1 MKKGENVN
9 RRTKVFEWRN
19 DETTTYAILS
29 HRWIEKEGEDQEVS
43 YEDMAN
49 LPKADE
55 EERDEIRQRLGYRKI
70 IDSCE
75 QAKKDGY
82 ERLWID
88 TCCIDKRSSAEL
100 SEAINSMYRWYA
112 NSEVCYAHLHDVS
125 EPSFPT
131 ERDEPKYSAN
141 GWPEWFS
148 RGWTLQELIAPSVV
162 QFFNEDWLYLGDKK
176 SLANGLSDIT
186 RIPQDILENGFPTE
200 RPCVAQIMS
209 WAADRITT
217 REEDRAYSLLGLLDV
232 NMPMLYGEGKR
243 AFQRLQ
249 LEIIRTSND
258 QSIFAWDPE
267 GKAPRISGSIL
278 ADDPSLFCD
287 CNDMETMELG
297 RFTEY
302 HRVRFT
308 EEELHSI
315 REERL
320 GFSLVTNRGIQICL
334 PLSPYPGSCSVFTAS
349 LACCFSRRPGSWG
362 PVTIHLAQWKSNY
375 YRYFPLP
382 NQSAFSS
389 EALQFKQVYLRYQD
403 TSHHGVTFTIDDRTV
418 SKNGFTC
425 SGTYPSEPAGNKFT
439 LTSTNPLFIRVYAD
453 SQAQC
458 HFIVGFGQCFG
469 QAWVHLGCLELFDSD
484 VGSSWKDYH
493 KKEHAKMLSM
503 GPEHAQSMAR
513 AGFLH
518 SMCKKHI
525 CFPESIWTLQTSCTM
540 WESTG
545 NWTAMVE
552 VIPHPGCCNGPNT
565 WHLYEINV
573 SDFFLTWAAPALITH
588 LKDHAVQNYD
598 MQGLMIDTNQIFHPF
613 VLVVDGINEFC
624 SLSSKEIK
632 ASNSNFDDIFK
643 SYGTSSWVTMAT
655 LLAITMEAFIVK
667 ETFLLTFRYLKTWT
681 LHQGSTKYMMAETCL
696 MCLVDM

>member
-1 MKKGENVN
+1 MRLINVKNFLEREELMKKGEKAN

-19 DETTTYAILS
+19 DETTRYAILS
-29 HRWIEKEGEDQEVS
+29 HRWIERDGEDQEVS

-49 LPKADE
+49 LPKAEE
-55 EERDEIRQRLGYRKI
+55 EERDEIRQRPGHQKI

-82 ERLWID
+82 EWLWID

-112 NSEVCYAHLHDVS
+112 NSKVCYAHLHDVF

-131 ERDEPKYSAN
+131 ERNDDKYSVN

-148 RGWTLQELIAPSVV
+148 RGWTLQELIAPRVV
-162 QFFNEDWLYLGDKK
+162 QFFNKDWLCLGDKK
-176 SLANGLSDIT
+176 SLANCLSAIT
-186 RIPQDILENGFPTE
+186 RVPQWILENGLPAK

-267 GKAPRISGSIL
+267 GKVPRIGSIL
-278 ADDPSLFCD
+278 ADNPSFFRDCD
-287 CNDMETMELG
+287 DMEIMELG

-302 HRVRFT
+302 HCDRFT
-308 EEELHSI
+308 EEELCSI

-320 GFSLVTNRGIQICL
+320 GFFLVTNRGIQICL
-334 PLSPYPGSCSVFTAS
+334 PLSPYHGSRSVFTAR
-349 LACCFSRRPGSWG
+349 LACESRRLGWG

-389 EALQFKQVYLRYQD
+389 EALKFQPVYLIYQD
-403 TSHHGVTFTIDDRTV
+403 TLHPDATLSYDDKTITR
-418 SKNGFTC
+418 NGFTC
-425 SGTYPSEPAGNKFT
+425 SGTYPREPTGNIFT
-439 LTSTNPLFIRVYAD
+439 LTSTDPLCIRIYTD

-458 HFIVGFGQCFG
+458 HFAVGFGQCFG
-469 QAWVHLGCLELFDSD
+469 QEWIHLGCQEFLHSG
-484 VGSSWKDYH
+484 VGFSWKDYA
-493 KKEHAKMLSM
+493 KKTYDKMLSR
-503 GPEHAQSMAR
+503 GPEHAQSMAGAVSPYKMGR
-513 AGFLH
+513 NIFTFQNQFGFCRLPVL
-518 SMCKKHI
+518 CGR
-525 CFPESIWTLQTSCTM
+525 EQVVT
-540 WESTG
+540 
-545 NWTAMVE
+545 
-552 VIPHPGCCNGPNT
+552 
-565 WHLYEINV
+565 
-573 SDFFLTWAAPALITH
+573 
-588 LKDHAVQNYD
+588 VQ
-598 MQGLMIDTNQIFHPF
+598 
-613 VLVVDGINEFC
+613 
-624 SLSSKEIK
+624 
-632 ASNSNFDDIFK
+632 
-643 SYGTSSWVTMAT
+643 
-655 LLAITMEAFIVK
+655 
-667 ETFLLTFRYLKTWT
+667 
-681 LHQGSTKYMMAETCL
+681 
-696 MCLVDM
+696 

>member
-1 MKKGENVN
+1 MRLINVKNFLEREELMKKGENVN

-49 LPKADE
+49 LPKVDE
-55 EERDEIRQRLGYRKI
+55 EERDEIRQRPGYQKI

-75 QAKKDGY
+75 KAKKDGY
-82 ERLWID
+82 ELLWID

-112 NSEVCYAHLHDVS
+112 NSKVCYAHLHDVS

-131 ERDEPKYSAN
+131 ERNQDKYSIN

-162 QFFNEDWLYLGDKK
+162 RFFSKDWLDLGDKK
-176 SLANGLSDIT
+176 LLASSLSVIT
-186 RIPQDILENGFPTE
+186 RVPQRILENGLPTE

-209 WAADRITT
+209 WAANRKTT
-217 REEDRAYSLLGLLDV
+217 RDEDRAYSLLGLLDV

-267 GKAPRISGSIL
+267 GKAPRIGSIL
-278 ADDPSLFCD
+278 ADDPSFFQDCD
-287 CNDMETMELG
+287 DVGTMELDD
-297 RFTEY
+297 FTEY

-308 EEELHSI
+308 EEELRSI

-320 GFSLVTNRGIQICL
+320 GFFLVTNRGIQICL
-334 PLSPYPGSCSVFTAS
+334 PLSPYPGSRSVFTAR
-349 LACCFSRRPGSWG
+349 LACYSPRLGFLV
-362 PVTIHLAQWKSNY
+362 PVTIHLARQKSNY

-382 NQSAFSS
+382 NQSAFLS
-389 EALQFKQVYLRYQD
+389 ESLQFQQVYLRYQD
-403 TSHHGVTFTIDDRTV
+403 TLHHDVTFTFDDRTV

-439 LTSTNPLFIRVYAD
+439 LTSKDPLFIRVYAN
-453 SQAQC
+453 SKAQC
-458 HFIVGFGQCFG
+458 HFSVGFGQCFG
-469 QAWVHLGCLELFDSD
+469 QAWVHLGCLELLHSG
-484 VGSSWKDYH
+484 VGSSWEDYA
-493 KKEHAKMLSM
+493 KKEYGKMLSR

-513 AGFLH
+513 VV
-518 SMCKKHI
+518 SPSNMCRKHI
-525 CFPESIWTLQTSCTM
+525 CFPQSIWTLQTSCTM
-540 WESTG
+540 WKSTG
-545 NWTAMVE
+545 NCTAV
-552 VIPHPGCCNGPNT
+552 VDIISHSGCCNGPNT
-565 WHLYEINV
+565 WQLYMIDV
-573 SDFFLTWAAPALITH
+573 SDFFLTWVAPALITH
-588 LKDHAVQNYD
+588 LKVTADENCD
-598 MQGLMIDTNQIFHPF
+598 MQHLMIDTFDASSYF
-613 VLVVDGINEFC
+613 EVYVDGLNQWFA
-624 SLSSKEIK
+624 SSSKEIK
-632 ASNSNFDDIFK
+632 ASQTNFDDVFK

-655 LLAITMEAFIVK
+655 FLAR
-667 ETFLLTFRYLKTWT
+667 LSL
-681 LHQGSTKYMMAETCL
+681 
-696 MCLVDM
+696 

>member
-9 RRTKVFEWRN
+9 RRSKVFEWCN

-49 LPKADE
+49 LPKADG
-55 EERDEIRQRLGYRKI
+55 EERDEIRQRPGYQKI

-75 QAKKDGY
+75 KAKKDGY
-82 ERLWID
+82 ERLWVD

-112 NSEVCYAHLHDVS
+112 NSKVCYAQLHDVS

-131 ERDEPKYSAN
+131 ERNEAKYSDN

-162 QFFNEDWLYLGDKK
+162 QFFNEDWFYLGDKK
-176 SLANGLSDIT
+176 SLANCLSVIT
-186 RIPQDILENGFPTE
+186 RVPQHILEDGLPAE

-209 WAADRITT
+209 WAADRRTT

-267 GKAPRISGSIL
+267 GKTPRIGSIL
-278 ADDPSLFCD
+278 ADDPNFFRDCD
-287 CNDMETMELG
+287 DMETMELDD
-297 RFTEY
+297 FTDY
-302 HRVRFT
+302 YRGRFT
-308 EEELHSI
+308 EEELCSI

-320 GFSLVTNRGIQICL
+320 GFFLVTNRGIQIGL
-334 PLSPYPGSCSVFTAS
+334 PLSPYPGSRSVFTAMLTCRS
-349 LACCFSRRPGSWG
+349 PRRLGYM

-375 YRYFPLP
+375 HRYSPLP
-382 NQSAFSS
+382 NQSPFLS

-403 TSHHGVTFTIDDRTV
+403 TLHHDVSFTFDDRTV
-418 SKNGFTC
+418 TKNGFTC
-425 SGTYPSEPAGNKFT
+425 SGTYPSEPAGNDFT
-439 LTSTNPLFIRVYAD
+439 LTSTDPLFIRVYAD
-453 SQAQC
+453 TQAQC
-458 HFIVGFGQCFG
+458 HFVVGFGQCFG
-469 QAWVHLGCLELFDSD
+469 KAWVHLGCLELLCSG
-484 VGSSWKDYH
+484 VGFSWKDYA
-493 KKEHAKMLSM
+493 KKEHDKMLSR

-513 AGFLH
+513 AIPLYE
-518 SMCKKHI
+518 MCRKHI
-525 CFPESIWTLQTSCTM
+525 CFPQSIWTLQTSCTM
-540 WESTG
+540 WKSTG
-545 NWTAMVE
+545 NCTAMVE

-565 WHLYEINV
+565 WQPYRIDV
-573 SDFFLTWAAPALITH
+573 SDIFLH
-588 LKDHAVQNYD
+588 
-598 MQGLMIDTNQIFHPF
+598 GLPQH
-613 VLVVDGINEFC
+613 
-624 SLSSKEIK
+624 
-632 ASNSNFDDIFK
+632 
-643 SYGTSSWVTMAT
+643 
-655 LLAITMEAFIVK
+655 
-667 ETFLLTFRYLKTWT
+667 
-681 LHQGSTKYMMAETCL
+681 
-696 MCLVDM
+696 

>member
-49 LPKADE
+49 LPKVDE
-55 EERDEIRQRLGYRKI
+55 EERDEIRQRPGYQKI

-75 QAKKDGY
+75 KAKKDGY
-82 ERLWID
+82 ERLWVD

-112 NSEVCYAHLHDVS
+112 NSEVCYAHPHDVS

-131 ERDEPKYSAN
+131 ERDEVKYSVN

-176 SLANGLSDIT
+176 SLANCLSAITRVPQHILEDGLSI
-186 RIPQDILENGFPTE
+186 E

-217 REEDRAYSLLGLLDV
+217 RAEDRAYSLLGLLGV
-232 NMPMLYGEGKR
+232 NMPMLYGEGKQ

-267 GKAPRISGSIL
+267 GKTPRIGSIL
-278 ADDPSLFCD
+278 ADDPNLFRDCD
-287 CNDMETMELG
+287 DMIAMDLNYLVKLHCD
-297 RFTEY
+297 RFTD
-302 HRVRFT
+302 
-308 EEELHSI
+308 EELCSI

-320 GFSLVTNRGIQICL
+320 GFFLVTNRGIQICL
-334 PLSPYPGSCSVFTAS
+334 PLSPYPGSRSVFMAR
-349 LACCFSRRPGSWG
+349 LACRSPRRLEYM

-375 YRYFPLP
+375 YRYSPLP

-389 EALQFKQVYLRYQD
+389 EALQFQQVYLRYQD
-403 TSHHGVTFTIDDRTV
+403 TLHHDVSFTFDDRTV

-425 SGTYPSEPAGNKFT
+425 SGTYPSEPAANKFT
-439 LTSTNPLFIRVYAD
+439 LTSKDPLFIRVYAD
-453 SQAQC
+453 TQAQC
-458 HFIVGFGQCFG
+458 CFAVGFGQCFG
-469 QAWVHLGCLELFDSD
+469 QAWVHLGCMELLYSG
-484 VGSSWKDYH
+484 VGSSWEDYA
-493 KKEHAKMLSM
+493 KKEYGKMLSR

-513 AGFLH
+513 VYG
-518 SMCKKHI
+518 MWRKHI
-525 CFPESIWTLQTSCTM
+525 CFPQSIWTLQTSCAM
-540 WESTG
+540 WKSTG
-545 NWTAMVE
+545 NCTTMVE

-565 WHLYEINV
+565 WQSYSIDV
-573 SDFFLTWAAPALITH
+573 SDFFLTWVAPALIFH
-588 LKDHAVQNYD
+588 LKDTADQNCD
-598 MQGLMIDTNQIFHPF
+598 MQDLMMCTSGISSPF
-613 VLVVDGINEFC
+613 WLVVDGIHKMF
-624 SLSSKEIK
+624 SSSSKEIK
-632 ASNSNFDDIFK
+632 ASNTNFDD
-643 SYGTSSWVTMAT
+643 T
-655 LLAITMEAFIVK
+655 LRF
-667 ETFLLTFRYLKTWT
+667 
-681 LHQGSTKYMMAETCL
+681 
-696 MCLVDM
+696 